1 MEVLLADFR
10 KRTKMGQNSVGVW
23 RFPPSSNA
31 PSGGTPLMVPTMP
44 SAVAAAA
51 ARAAG
56 VGRHPHHL
64 RALGQQVHWGHLLA
78 TAESW
83 SRMRPS
89 PSNMVSSVSLL
100 SSTVTADTEGLSPH
114 RLGSS

>member
-44 SAVAAAA
+44 SAVGCSCCKGSWGWEAPPPPPSTGPAS
-51 ARAAG
+51 
-56 VGRHPHHL
+56 
-64 RALGQQVHWGHLLA
+64 ALGSLVGHSRKLVSDAAQSIQHGVQRLL
-78 TAESW
+78 TQFHS
-83 SRMRPS
+83 
-89 PSNMVSSVSLL
+89 
-100 SSTVTADTEGLSPH
+100 DG
-114 RLGSS
+114 